1 MSSPRPLAAG
11 LDHVLA
17 GLGAPT
23 VDALTPLLASWA
35 ELVGPDLA
43 GHAEPVSVERGRLVV
58 AVDDPAWA
66 ERLAWSE
73 GQVVARAT
81 ALVGAG
87 VVERVTPRVRP
98 ASAARTALSDG
109 TRDP

>member
-23 VDALTPLLASWA
+23 VDALTTLLGSWA
-35 ELVGPDLA
+35 ELVGAELA
-43 GHAEPVSVERGRLVV
+43 AHAEPVSVAQGRLVV

-66 ERLAWSE
+66 ERLSWSE
-73 GQVVARAT
+73 GQVVARAE
-81 ALVGAG
+81 ALVGPG

-98 ASAARTALSDG
+98 
-109 TRDP
+109 

>member
-23 VDALTPLLASWA
+23 VDTLTTLLTSWA

-43 GHAEPVSVERGRLVV
+43 AHAEPVSVERGRLVV

-87 VVERVTPRVRP
+87 VVERVTTRVRP
-98 ASAARTALSDG
+98 SSSARTALSDG
-109 TRDP
+109 PRDP

>member
-1 MSSPRPLAAG
+1 M
-11 LDHVLA
+11 LA
-17 GLGAPT
+17 GLGAPS
-23 VDALTPLLASWA
+23 VDALTTLLGSWD

-43 GHAEPVSVERGRLVV
+43 AHAEPVSVARGRLVV

-66 ERLAWSE
+66 ERLAWCE

-87 VVERVTPRVRP
+87 VVERVTARVRP
-98 ASAARTALSDG
+98 
-109 TRDP
+109 

>member
-23 VDALTPLLASWA
+23 VDVLTTLLGSWA
-35 ELVGPDLA
+35 DLVGPELA
-43 GHAEPVSVERGRLVV
+43 AHAEPVSVARGRLVV

-87 VVERVTPRVRP
+87 VVERVTTRVRP
-98 ASAARTALSDG
+98 
-109 TRDP
+109 

>member
-23 VDALTPLLASWA
+23 VDALTTLLASWA

>member
-23 VDALTPLLASWA
+23 VDALTTLLGSWS

-43 GHAEPVSVERGRLVV
+43 AHAEPLSVSRGCLVV

-73 GQVVARAT
+73 GQVVARAE

-98 ASAARTALSDG
+98 RT
-109 TRDP
+109 